1 MPAGSHE
8 VEYTAKNLPSGVYL
22 YRIEAGDPS
31 TGSGRGFQQ
40 VRKMILLK

>member
-1 MPAGSHE
+1 MPSGLHE
-8 VEYTAKNLPSGVYL
+8 TEFTAQNLPSGVYL

-31 TGSGRGFQQ
+31 TGSGQRYQE